1 MQQKLYFLW
10 RNPYKNLA
18 TPEKGRIFTVY
29 LKIKVMNEQFI
40 KAITIAIDKNMITAE
55 QGFEIIKEQNAERNN
70 VINEVK
76 GFNQKR

>member
-1 MQQKLYFLW
+1 
-10 RNPYKNLA
+10 LA

-55 QGFEIIKEQNAERNN
+55 QGFEIIKEQSTERTNA
-70 VINEVK
+70 INEVK